1 MMYTN
6 VIGYQIPNLSLP
18 KAKKTNLNRYGRMR
32 LDYLE
37 QNEPNLCD
45 QMMLEGTLLP
55 SCRKMGLDAQQMV
68 DKTLHDLMRKA
79 QMPNRKTNPLGW
91 AQMCNSLKQQAEEM
105 ILPMLYEVYRKN
117 PQLRRANHRPPL
129 FLCPNFRQNCCRPC

>member
-18 KAKKTNLNRYGRMR
+18 KTKKTNLNRYGRMR

-45 QMMLEGTLLP
+45 QM
-55 SCRKMGLDAQQMV
+55 
-68 DKTLHDLMRKA
+68 
-79 QMPNRKTNPLGW
+79 
-91 AQMCNSLKQQAEEM
+91 
-105 ILPMLYEVYRKN
+105 II
-117 PQLRRANHRPPL
+117 
-129 FLCPNFRQNCCRPC
+129 

>member
-45 QMMLEGTLLP
+45 QMMLEGTLYPHLAEIN
-55 SCRKMGLDAQQMV
+55 STVNRQIEQTVQLLMQQTAAP
-68 DKTLHDLMRKA
+68 D
-79 QMPNRKTNPLGW
+79 RKTNPLGW
-91 AQMCNSLKQQAEEM
+91 TQWMNALKAQAEELAM
-105 ILPMLYEVYRKN
+105 KQIYSL
-117 PQLRRANHRPPL
+117 
-129 FLCPNFRQNCCRPC
+129 

>member
-6 VIGYQIPNLSLP
+6 VKGYQIPNLSLP

-45 QMMLEGTLLP
+45 QMMLEETLLP
-55 SCRKMGLDAQQMV
+55 SCRD
-68 DKTLHDLMRKA
+68 RKSTRLNSSHPLSSR
-79 QMPNRKTNPLGW
+79 MPSS
-91 AQMCNSLKQQAEEM
+91 A
-105 ILPMLYEVYRKN
+105 
-117 PQLRRANHRPPL
+117 
-129 FLCPNFRQNCCRPC
+129 